1 MKPFKL
7 HDPVIW
13 QDEQSGYFTGIITE
27 VNKRGFRIDWDTPS
41 PYIFIFNE
49 KLYGMNRYV
58 RYYGEEKNEVFY
70 RWEYLDLKT
79 LSGNSIIRLDISKI
93 RETKIDSILP

>member
-41 PYIFIFNE
+41 PY
-49 KLYGMNRYV
+49 
-58 RYYGEEKNEVFY
+58 GEEKNEVFY
-70 RWEYLDLKT
+70 RWDYLNITTK
-79 LSGNSIIRLDISKI
+79 SGNSIIRLDISRI

>member
-41 PYIFIFNE
+41 PY
-49 KLYGMNRYV
+49 
-58 RYYGEEKNEVFY
+58 GEEKNEVFY
-70 RWEYLDLKT
+70 RWEYLGLKT
-79 LSGNSIIRLDISKI
+79 LSGNSIIRLDISRI
-93 RETKIDSILP
+93 REEKIDNILQ

>member
-7 HDPVIW
+7 NDPVIW

-41 PYIFIFNE
+41 PY
-49 KLYGMNRYV
+49 
-58 RYYGEEKNEVFY
+58 GEEKNEVFY

-79 LSGNSIIRLDISKI
+79 LSGNSIIRLDISRI
-93 RETKIDSILP
+93 REGKIDSILP

>member
-27 VNKRGFRIDWDTPS
+27 VNKRGFRIDWYTRS
-41 PYIFIFNE
+41 P
-49 KLYGMNRYV
+49 
-58 RYYGEEKNEVFY
+58 YGEEKNEVFY